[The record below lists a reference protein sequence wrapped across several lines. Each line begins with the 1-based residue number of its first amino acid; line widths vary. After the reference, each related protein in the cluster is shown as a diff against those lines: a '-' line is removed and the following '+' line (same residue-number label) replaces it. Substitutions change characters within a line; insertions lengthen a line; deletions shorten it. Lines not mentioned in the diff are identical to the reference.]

1 MCPASRKSCRAVLR
15 IVDWKKNW
23 RRNPIHRWSLTG
35 IGSSWIDYTKGTT
48 RFYKIQV
55 VGLPLTGQ

>member
-15 IVDWKKNW
+15 IVDWKKTSGEW
-23 RRNPIHRWSLTG
+23 DFDASSLTG